1 MKVLVVG
8 SGGREH
14 AIIYKLRQSPA
25 VSEILC
31 APGNGGISEIA
42 RCFDVKA
49 TDIDGQCRLALEQE
63 VDFVVVAPDDPLALG
78 LVDRLTELG
87 IPAFG
92 PTAAAAKIEASKS
105 FAKNLMRKYGIPTA
119 NYAVFSDMDAALK
132 HVRAKG
138 APIVVKCD
146 GLALGKGVVVCH
158 TVEEAEDAVTTMMSG
173 SVFGSSGRTVVI
185 EEYMTG
191 PEVTVLCFADG
202 KTLLPMPSSQDHKR
216 AYDDDMGPNTGGM
229 GSISPSP
236 FYTPEIERRCHEEIF
251 IPTIRAMEREGCP
264 FKGVLYFG
272 LMLTADGP
280 KVVEYNARFGD
291 PETQA
296 ILVRLESDLF
306 EIMRAAADGNLDD
319 VGIKWNPKAACCV
332 VLASGGY
339 PAAYRTGYR
348 ISGMDRSSGII
359 FHAGTRKTEDGS
371 YVTAGGR
378 VLGVT
383 ALGDDLDGA
392 VRAAYEA
399 VGPIEF
405 EDMHFRRDIGRIKRT
420 GGYL

>member
-14 AIIYKLRQSPA
+14 AIVYKLRQSPA

-31 APGNGGISEIA
+31 APGNGGISDIA

-49 TDIDGQCRLALEQE
+49 TDIEGQCRLALEQK

-78 LVDRLTELG
+78 LVDRLTALG

-92 PTAAAAKIEASKS
+92 PTAAAARIESSKS
-105 FAKNLMRKYGIPTA
+105 FAKNLMRKHGIPTA
-119 NYAVFSDMDAALK
+119 DYAVFSDIDAALQY
-132 HVRAKG
+132 VRAKG

-158 TVEEAEDAVTTMMSG
+158 TTEEAEEAVKMMMSDG
-173 SVFGSSGRTVVI
+173 VFGKSGSTVVI

-191 PEVTVLCFADG
+191 PEVTVLCFTDG
-202 KTLLPMPSSQDHKR
+202 KTLVPMPSSQDHKR
-216 AYDDDMGPNTGGM
+216 AYDGDEGPNTGGM

-236 FYTPEIERRCHEEIF
+236 FYTPDIEKRCLEEIF

-272 LMLTADGP
+272 LMLTPDGP

-291 PETQA
+291 PEAQA
-296 ILVRLESDLF
+296 VLVRLESDLF
-306 EIMRAAADGNLDD
+306 EIMTAVVEGTLDNIN
-319 VGIKWNPKAACCV
+319 VKWNQNASCCV

-339 PAAYRTGYR
+339 PAGYKTGYR
-348 ISGMDRSSGII
+348 ISGLDKSSSII
-359 FHAGTRKTEDGS
+359 FHAGTKKTEDGD

-383 ALGDDLDGA
+383 ALGKDLSDA
-392 VRAAYEA
+392 VNAAYEA
-399 VGPIEF
+399 VRPVGF
-405 EDMHFRRDIGRIKRT
+405 ENMHYRRDIGKIKRT
-420 GGYL
+420 GGNQ

>member
-8 SGGREH
+8 GGGREH
-14 AIIYKLRQSPA
+14 AIIYKLNQSPA
-25 VSEILC
+25 VSKILC

-42 RCFDVKA
+42 QCFDVKA
-49 TDIDGQCRLALEQE
+49 SDIDGQCRLALEQK

-78 LVDRLTELG
+78 LVDRITALG

-92 PTAAAAKIEASKS
+92 PTAAAAEIESSKS
-105 FAKNLMRKYGIPTA
+105 FAKGLMRKYGIPTA
-119 NYAVFSDMDAALK
+119 DYAVFSEMDDALK
-132 HVRAKG
+132 YVRSKG

-158 TVEEAEDAVTTMMSG
+158 TISEAEEAVTSMMSDG
-173 SVFGSSGRTVVI
+173 IFGDSGNTVVI

-191 PEVTVLCFADG
+191 PEVTVLCFSDG
-202 KTLLPMPSSQDHKR
+202 KTLLAMPSSQDHKR
-216 AYDDDMGPNTGGM
+216 AYDGDMGPNTGGM

-236 FYTPEIERRCHEEIF
+236 FYTPEIERRCLEEIF
-251 IPTIRAMEREGCP
+251 IPTLRAMEQEGRP

-280 KVVEYNARFGD
+280 KVIEYNARFGD

-296 ILVRLESDLF
+296 VLVRLESDLF
-306 EIMRAAADGNLDD
+306 EIMSAVVEGTLEN
-319 VGIKWNPKAACCV
+319 VKVKWSPKAACCV

-339 PAAYRTGYR
+339 PAGYKTGYK
-348 ISGMDRSSGII
+348 ISGLENSSGII
-359 FHAGTRKTEDGS
+359 FHAGTKKIVDGS

-378 VLGVT
+378 VLGIT
-383 ALGDDLDGA
+383 ALGDTLNDA
-392 VRAAYEA
+392 VGAAYEA
-399 VGPIEF
+399 VQPISF
-405 EDMHFRRDIGRIKRT
+405 EAMHFRRDIGK
-420 GGYL
+420 LKE